1 MELKP
6 YELLDTTLMIWR
18 QSETMLKY
26 PFLAYLGFR
35 YVARPIFNRE
45 ETEKN
50 SINRFALLQAGWGLS
65 PPEELRAIRYS
76 LQAQLESVGGAT
88 EAAKQKAPVVWF
100 DWTAPSVLIKAFG
113 VESICTSMFSKIPNF
128 LGSDCTIEHLEAAE
142 NEGVSSDMCSMTR
155 LPIGAYILNQLPE
168 PFAFISTGHPC
179 DSGRSSNQILN
190 YLCGRDV
197 PVFATDSPYATGE
210 AGVDQYTRDLWDMV
224 RFLEKHLGKKMD
236 WDRLKELV
244 EEVNQFNHYLKE
256 TAEMHR
262 NVPSPGLGFVSLI
275 YTWPL
280 RLFAPGSPEGT
291 QYAKALY
298 DISRE
303 RIGKK
308 SRKQA
313 KKEKIRV
320 IITGP
325 PVIFT
330 DFYRW
335 MEKEFGAYVVADY
348 LVQTVNPE
356 IDTSSEEA
364 MIRGIAQDNMLLG
377 MARQSHGPVEL
388 IAEDLESIIDAYAAD
403 CIISY
408 GNIAC
413 KHKNGVPKI
422 FKDICNKSG
431 LPSLLMKTDLFDKR
445 VNSEEEIKRQIRDFF
460 IDNGLVK

>member
-1 MELKP
+1 MPLKP
-6 YELLDTTLMIWR
+6 YELLDTTLLIWK
-18 QSETMLKY
+18 QSQTILKY

-35 YVARPIFNRE
+35 YIARPLFGGE

-50 SINRFALLQAGWGLS
+50 KVNRFALLQAGGGLS
-65 PPEELRAIRYS
+65 PPEELRAMRHS
-76 LQAQLESVGGAT
+76 LQAQIASVGGAT
-88 EAAKQKAPVVWF
+88 EAAKQNEPVVWF

-128 LGSDCTIEHLEAAE
+128 MGSDCTTDHLEAAE
-142 NEGVSSDMCSMTR
+142 NEGVSPDMCSMTR

-168 PFAFISTGHPC
+168 PHAFISTGHPC

-190 YLCGRDV
+190 YLCGKDV
-197 PVFATDSPYATGE
+197 PVFASDSPYDRGE
-210 AGVDQYTRDLWDMV
+210 SGIAQYTRDVWEMV
-224 RFLEKHLGKKMD
+224 KFLEKHLGRPMD
-236 WDRLKELV
+236 WDRLKALV
-244 EEVNQFNHYLKE
+244 DEMNLFNHYLKE

-262 NVPSPGLGFVSLI
+262 NVPSPGLGFASLT

-280 RLFAPGSPEGT
+280 RLFAPGAPEGT
-291 QYAKALY
+291 KYAKALY
-298 DISRE
+298 DISRD

-308 SRKQA
+308 SQKRA

-364 MIRGIAQDNMLLG
+364 MIRGIALDNMLLG

-388 IAEDLESIIDAYAAD
+388 IADDLEGIIDAYSAD

-445 VNSEEEIKRQIRDFF
+445 INSEEEIKQQISDFF
-460 IDNGLVK
+460 IDSGLVT